1 MWRVWCRGTE
11 HALTHLF
18 HLLCEVRVK
27 LNIDLSCKPKQI
39 VLQLTNRYM
48 SRNSRDRDAPI
59 WAGTSTSTH
68 LLTMRLSSIET
79 SPTVYEWGELYRE
92 INELLTH
99 RSVQRLC

>member
-11 HALTHLF
+11 HALARLVR
-18 HLLCEVRVK
+18 LLCEVRVK
-27 LNIDLSCKPKQI
+27 LNIGLSCKPKQM

-48 SRNSRDRDAPI
+48 SSNSRDRDAPI
-59 WAGTSTSTH
+59 WAGTSTH

-99 RSVQRLC
+99 RSVQRL